1 MWMII
6 IFVGIF
12 YSGLTLRWPDDP
24 SSSFVELYLNPR
36 SGRNITVCLQKYM
49 SYPSTIKPAKNFSS
63 VVRFPKITA
72 CLNSMHS
79 KRKLLAKESFS
90 TFFQSFE
97 FSSSGR
103 RVSETRLCWKWSKY
117 PWVYPHLKEL
127 YNSNPKP
134 CIEKEGCQDKD
145 RFQELDPRFRD
156 LNMTQFYV
164 DTVPDIFLPY
174 CEFHRNDC
182 KLLWKFRFKFYGY
195 WYALID

>member
-12 YSGLTLRWPDDP
+12 YSGLTLNWPG
-24 SSSFVELYLNPR
+24 FNVAIVKNQG

-79 KRKLLAKESFS
+79 KRKLLAKEIFMNFHFLSQFS
-90 TFFQSFE
+90 NFE
-97 FSSSGR
+97 AIKWF
-103 RVSETRLCWKWSKY
+103 WKWSKY

-134 CIEKEGCQDKD
+134 CIKKEGCEDKD
-145 RFQELDPRFRD
+145 KFQELDPRFRD
-156 LNMTQFYV
+156 LNMTKFYT

-182 KLLWKFRFKFYGY
+182 KAQWKFRFKFYGY
-195 WYALID
+195 W